1 MPQATTVPIC
11 SEFQGA
17 WKCDVWPAGGGIPG
31 VVARSVVEDIVVN
44 TALTRNLKVSL

>member
-1 MPQATTVPIC
+1 MLQATTVPIC

-31 VVARSVVEDIVVN
+31 IVARSIVDDIVADA
-44 TALTRNLKVSL
+44 ALART